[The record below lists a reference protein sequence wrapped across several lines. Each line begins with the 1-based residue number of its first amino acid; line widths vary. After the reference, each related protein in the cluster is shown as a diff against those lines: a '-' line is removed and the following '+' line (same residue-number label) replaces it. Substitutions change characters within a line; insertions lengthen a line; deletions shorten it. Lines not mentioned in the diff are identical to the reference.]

1 MLVELTGF
9 ETLVLIKILS
19 RKIIT
24 LHTMTQQHKH
34 NDTTTNSTNT
44 MTHTAQTPSATH
56 NDKSMS
62 LCLYHCMCLNVML

>member
-1 MLVELTGF
+1 MLVEITGF

-34 NDTTTNSTNT
+34 NDTNTNSTDT
-44 MTHTAQTPSATH
+44 MTHTAQTQ
-56 NDKSMS
+56 
-62 LCLYHCMCLNVML
+62 